1 MTGSTHMPGNGAKPS
16 VARDLVAL
24 TKPKITAMNVLMAL
38 GGMGLAGVT
47 IDNSVVFYTVLGTS
61 LVVAAA
67 NVLNMWWEREGDKL
81 MVRTANRP
89 LPAGRLDPALAL
101 AFGCVLSAVSI
112 VLLYLQ
118 VNLTT
123 AVIGLIAL
131 LLYVGVYTPLKRRTP
146 LSLLIGAV
154 PGAAPPLMGW
164 TACRPELTYP
174 EFVPGLL
181 LFLILLLWQLPHFL
195 AISLFRKAD
204 YARAGVRTVPVVRG
218 DRVAKA
224 QAVAWTTALVP
235 ISLLMIPVG
244 AASWLYGMVA
254 LGLGLWFGAWAVR
267 GLREDSGDV
276 WARGFFRVSLI
287 YLPALAL
294 ALVLDHSLL

>member
-1 MTGSTHMPGNGAKPS
+1 MSASSPSAPLVRRDST
-16 VARDLVAL
+16 VRDLFAL
-24 TKPKITAMNVLMAL
+24 TKPTITGMNVLMAL
-38 GGMGLAGVT
+38 GGMGLAGVA
-47 IDNSVVFYTVLGTS
+47 INDALVLYTVVGTS

-67 NVLNMWWEREGDKL
+67 NVLNMWLEREGDKL
-81 MVRTANRP
+81 MVRTAGRP
-89 LPAGRLDPALAL
+89 LPAGRMRPWVALLFGIVLAL
-101 AFGCVLSAVSI
+101 ASIAVL
-112 VLLYLQ
+112 YFF

-123 AVIGLIAL
+123 AVIGFIAL
-131 LLYVGVYTPLKRRTP
+131 LLYVFVYTPLKRRTP
-146 LSLLIGAV
+146 LSLLLGAV

-195 AISLFRKAD
+195 AISLFRKED

-224 QAVAWTTALVP
+224 QALAWTTALVP

-244 AASWLYGMVA
+244 AAGWFYGAVA
-254 LGLGLWFGAWAVR
+254 LSLGLWFGAWALR
-267 GLREDSGDV
+267 GLREDSGPE

-287 YLPALAL
+287 YLPVLAL